1 MRNYDVNNQTNQMDF
16 VSFGVSPINAADSKG
31 IARAVLLTQRLGHKN
46 FWTKEKRLS
55 VCVETCNYLAVGK
68 F

>member
-1 MRNYDVNNQTNQMDF
+1 ML
-16 VSFGVSPINAADSKG
+16 NAADSKE
-31 IARAVLLTQRLGHKN
+31 IARAVLLTQRIGHKN

-55 VCVETCNYLAVGK
+55 VCVETCNYLAVSK

>member
-1 MRNYDVNNQTNQMDF
+1 MGF
-16 VSFGVSPINAADSKG
+16 VSFGMSLILLNAADSKG
-31 IARAVLLTQRLGHKN
+31 IARAVMLTQRIGHKN

-55 VCVETCNYLAVGK
+55 VCIETCNYLAVSK